1 MASLCPFAK
10 YRDFFG
16 AAETGVHKYKFLKT
30 SIVDYVLTLLLSF
43 IITFAT
49 GLPLE
54 LVTIFVF
61 TLGVILHIL
70 FGVPTH
76 TNKFLGIQCALK

>member
-1 MASLCPFAK
+1 MSLCPFAK

-16 AAETGVHKYKFLKT
+16 PVNTGIHQYKFLNT
-30 SIVDYVLTLLLSF
+30 SISDYISTLLGAF
-43 IITFAT
+43 VITFIT

-70 FGVPTH
+70 FGVPTQ